1 MNERL
6 NRMDGLQ
13 QIFSQAIRINDR
25 QMYDSIGAA
34 RPEPLTQRQSQLW
47 QSLCVFAQQRGVTAF
62 PSSPALV
69 AYFMA
74 HIAEEF
80 IEEALEA
87 IVKTHNAS
95 ALANPCC
102 TPVVLEVLQRRL
114 KIDYPPG
121 FNRADK
127 NLFIQL
133 PADLQA
139 TVFRREVERTTALR
153 RAQNALADERKKLQ
167 QAASAAQAKEET
179 NGNERP

>member
-34 RPEPLTQRQSQLW
+34 RPEPLSQRQSQLW

-62 PSSPALV
+62 PSSPSLV

-74 HIAEEF
+74 HIAGEF

-114 KIDYPPG
+114 KVDCPKSW
-121 FNRADK
+121 NQADK
-127 NLFIQL
+127 NLFLQL

-139 TVFRREVERTTALR
+139 TVARRERERDVALR
-153 RAQNALADERKKLQ
+153 RAQNALSEERKKLE
-167 QAASAAQAKEET
+167 AQAEK
-179 NGNERP
+179 

>member
-1 MNERL
+1 MNE
-6 NRMDGLQ
+6 LQ
-13 QIFSQAIRINDR
+13 QVFSQAIRINDR

-69 AYFMA
+69 GYFMA

-80 IEEALEA
+80 IVEALEA

-102 TPVVLEVLQRRL
+102 TPVVLEVLQRRIKL
-114 KIDYPPG
+114 DCPLSW
-121 FNRADK
+121 NQADK

-133 PADLQA
+133 PPDLQA
-139 TVFRREVERTTALR
+139 TVARRERERDIALR
-153 RAQNALADERKKLQ
+153 RGQNEIAEMKKQLQ
-167 QAASAAQAKEET
+167 QAVTAAQAKEET
-179 NGNERP
+179 SNG